1 MVVKNPYD
9 LRSQIRFW
17 ILPKNTSLVPV
28 LKVSVLE
35 RGDCILTSDK
45 RTVATIVQ
53 FDVFQKRIDMDNCT
67 NKEILHRDSL
77 FRS

>member
-1 MVVKNPYD
+1 M
-9 LRSQIRFW
+9 
-17 ILPKNTSLVPV
+17 PV

-35 RGDCILTSDK
+35 RGDSILTSDK
-45 RTVATIVQ
+45 RAVAPIVQ
-53 FDVFQKRIDMDNCT
+53 FDVFQKRIDMDNCM